1 MKINKKKESPRNK
14 KSAREADRI
23 MDASL
28 IKCTGPGGA
37 QDKIESQPTPQSAN
51 WSVPRPSYTP
61 FMEEKRQKAINIGS
75 DVYPH

>member
-28 IKCTGPGGA
+28 IKCTGPGVA

-51 WSVPRPSYTP
+51 WSVPCPSYTP
-61 FMEEKRQKAINIGS
+61 FMEEKRQMAINIGS